1 MPNALQ
7 HLAQNRPVDKAIS
20 AQGQSW
26 TYQELSATV
35 DQVAKA
41 FKGLGVAPGG
51 RVVLHLTNTPEL
63 VIAYQACFR
72 IGAIAA
78 PARSTLKAAEL
89 QPLLS
94 RLQPSLYVG
103 QASVYASVRGTATD
117 VLPLD
122 RRLLVGKVPQDDGT
136 RRWDDLLGLVPPGI
150 SLGEP
155 DPDAPAVLLTT
166 SGTTG
171 TPKFVAHSLRT
182 LAATGRAQEGVGLHA
197 EQVALGNTPLV
208 QAAGLFW
215 MMGCFCLG
223 AELVLVEQFDADVV
237 LDLIERHRVTSVK
250 GTPIMWAGLLERQ
263 RDRPRDVA
271 SLQTCSTAGD
281 VCPEAL
287 QREFAETFGTALE
300 TTWSSSE
307 CGGAF
312 TTGSYCRPI
321 FPAIGSEIRIV
332 DADNAP
338 VVQGETGELLVKGPT
353 LAVGYWTAPGKL
365 TALGPDGWFRTG
377 DMMRQDDEGGLWFMS
392 RKKELLVRGG
402 ANISPVE
409 VERVL
414 AGHPAVLDAVVVGI
428 PDRAWG
434 ERVVALVKLQ
444 PGTGD
449 GMIGEVVAH
458 ASSQLAEFKVPEH
471 LVTVDAIPHLPSGK
485 IDRKRAAE
493 IASTEAPTRHS

>member
-7 HLAQNRPVDKAIS
+7 RLAQDRPADKAIS
-20 AQGQSW
+20 AQDEFW
-26 TYQELSATV
+26 TYESLSAKV

-41 FKGLGVAPGG
+41 FKLLGLASGD
-51 RVVLHLTNTPEL
+51 RVVLHLASTPEL

-72 IGAIAA
+72 IGAIAT
-78 PARSTLKAAEL
+78 PMRTTLKGAEL

-103 QASVYASVRGTATD
+103 QASLYASARDTAMD

-122 RRLLVGKVPQDDGT
+122 RRFLVGDGPQNDGT
-136 RRWDDLLGLVPPGI
+136 RRWDDLLGLAPSGT

-155 DPDAPAVLLTT
+155 DLDAPAVLLTT

-197 EQVALGNTPLV
+197 GQVALGNTPLV

-237 LDLIERHRVTSVK
+237 LDLIERRRVTSMK
-250 GTPIMWAGLLERQ
+250 GTPTMWAGLLERQ

-271 SLQTCSTAGD
+271 SLQACSAAGD
-281 VCPEAL
+281 VCAEAL
-287 QREFAETFGTALE
+287 QRGFAETFGVALD

-321 FPAIGSEIRIV
+321 FPAMGSEIRIV
-332 DADNAP
+332 DANDAAEA
-338 VVQGETGELLVKGPT
+338 QGETGELLVKSPT
-353 LAVGYWTAPGKL
+353 LAVGYWAAPGEL

-377 DMMRQDDEGGLWFMS
+377 DMMRQDDGGGLWFMS

-414 AGHPAVLDAVVVGI
+414 TGHPAVLDAVVVGI
-428 PDRAWG
+428 PDLVWG
-434 ERVVALVKLQ
+434 ERVAALVKLQ
-444 PGTGD
+444 PGVSA
-449 GMIGEVVAH
+449 GMIGEVMTH
-458 ASSQLAEFKVPEH
+458 ASGQLADFKVPEH
-471 LVTVDAIPHLPSGK
+471 LVAVDAIPHLPSGK
-485 IDRKRAAE
+485 IDQKRAAE
-493 IASTEAPTRHS
+493 IAGAALSKRHH